1 MKKKQSLTTIEL
13 QKKIIRGILTVG
25 ALTLLIIFLFGNHG
39 LYQLYILKKERRHI
53 QDKINLLR
61 EEKMALENEK
71 TKLQTDYKHIEEI
84 AREKYRMSKK
94 GKEFLKSLKKKTTTN
109 LYLGYLPSYD
119 YDYINLF
126 FHFHLNRHILL
137 H

>member
-25 ALTLLIIFLFGNHG
+25 VLTLLIIFLFGNHG
-39 LYQLYILKKERRHI
+39 LYQLYILKKERGNI

-71 TKLQTDYKHIEEI
+71 TKLQTDYKHIEEL

-94 GKEFLKSLKKKTTTN
+94 GERVFQPDLGIGLEN
-109 LYLGYLPSYD
+109 LLFEQIDDDMKVIINDSY
-119 YDYINLF
+119 
-126 FHFHLNRHILL
+126 NRNRL
-137 H
+137 

>member
-39 LYQLYILKKERRHI
+39 LYQLYILKKERGNI
-53 QDKINLLR
+53 QEKINLLR

-71 TKLQTDYKHIEEI
+71 TKLQTDYKHIEEL

-94 GKEFLKSLKKKTTTN
+94 GERVFKVIEKEN
-109 LYLGYLPSYD
+109 
-119 YDYINLF
+119 N
-126 FHFHLNRHILL
+126 N
-137 H
+137 

>member
-13 QKKIIRGILTVG
+13 QKKIIRGILTIG

-39 LYQLYILKKERRHI
+39 LYQLYILKKERGNI

-71 TKLQTDYKHIEEI
+71 TKLQTDYKHIEEL

-94 GKEFLKSLKKKTTTN
+94 GERVF
-109 LYLGYLPSYD
+109 
-119 YDYINLF
+119 
-126 FHFHLNRHILL
+126 
-137 H
+137 

>member
-13 QKKIIRGILTVG
+13 QKKIIRGILTIG

-39 LYQLYILKKERRHI
+39 LYQLYILKKERENI

-71 TKLQTDYKHIEEI
+71 TKLQTDYKHIEEL

-94 GKEFLKSLKKKTTTN
+94 GERVFKVIEKEN
-109 LYLGYLPSYD
+109 
-119 YDYINLF
+119 N
-126 FHFHLNRHILL
+126 N
-137 H
+137 

>member
-25 ALTLLIIFLFGNHG
+25 VLTLLIIFLFGNHG
-39 LYQLYILKKERRHI
+39 LYQLYILKKERGNI

-94 GKEFLKSLKKKTTTN
+94 GERVFKVIEKEN
-109 LYLGYLPSYD
+109 
-119 YDYINLF
+119 N
-126 FHFHLNRHILL
+126 N
-137 H
+137 

>member
-1 MKKKQSLTTIEL
+1 MNKKQYLTTIEL

-39 LYQLYILKKERRHI
+39 LYQLYILKKERGNI

-71 TKLQTDYKHIEEI
+71 TKLQTDYKHIEKL

-94 GKEFLKSLKKKTTTN
+94 GERVFKVIEKEN
-109 LYLGYLPSYD
+109 
-119 YDYINLF
+119 N
-126 FHFHLNRHILL
+126 N
-137 H
+137 

>member
-1 MKKKQSLTTIEL
+1 MKKKQFLSTIEL

-39 LYQLYILKKERRHI
+39 LYQLYILKKERGNI

-71 TKLQTDYKHIEEI
+71 TKLQTDYKHIEEL

-94 GKEFLKSLKKKTTTN
+94 GERVFKVIEKEN
-109 LYLGYLPSYD
+109 
-119 YDYINLF
+119 N
-126 FHFHLNRHILL
+126 N
-137 H
+137 

>member
-39 LYQLYILKKERRHI
+39 LYQLYILKKERGHI

-71 TKLQTDYKHIEEI
+71 TKLQTDYKHIEEL

-94 GKEFLKSLKKKTTTN
+94 GERVFKVIEKEDN
-109 LYLGYLPSYD
+109 D
-119 YDYINLF
+119 
-126 FHFHLNRHILL
+126 
-137 H
+137 

>member
-1 MKKKQSLTTIEL
+1 MKKKQFLSTIEL

-39 LYQLYILKKERRHI
+39 LYQLYILKKERGNI

-71 TKLQTDYKHIEEI
+71 TKLQTDYKHIEEL

-94 GKEFLKSLKKKTTTN
+94 GERVFKVIEKEDN
-109 LYLGYLPSYD
+109 D
-119 YDYINLF
+119 
-126 FHFHLNRHILL
+126 
-137 H
+137 

>member
-25 ALTLLIIFLFGNHG
+25 VLTLLIIFLFGNHG
-39 LYQLYILKKERRHI
+39 LYQLYILKKERGNI

-71 TKLQTDYKHIEEI
+71 TKLQTDYKHIEEL

-94 GKEFLKSLKKKTTTN
+94 GERVFKVIEKEN
-109 LYLGYLPSYD
+109 
-119 YDYINLF
+119 N
-126 FHFHLNRHILL
+126 N
-137 H
+137 

>member
-13 QKKIIRGILTVG
+13 QKKIIRGILTIG

-39 LYQLYILKKERRHI
+39 LYQLYILKKERGHI

-71 TKLQTDYKHIEEI
+71 TKLQTDYKHIEEL

-94 GKEFLKSLKKKTTTN
+94 GERVFKVIEKEEKN
-109 LYLGYLPSYD
+109 
-119 YDYINLF
+119 
-126 FHFHLNRHILL
+126 
-137 H
+137 

>member
-39 LYQLYILKKERRHI
+39 LYQLYILKKERGNI

-71 TKLQTDYKHIEEI
+71 TKLQTDYKHIEEL

-94 GKEFLKSLKKKTTTN
+94 GERVFKVIEKEN
-109 LYLGYLPSYD
+109 
-119 YDYINLF
+119 N
-126 FHFHLNRHILL
+126 N
-137 H
+137 